1 MTNTHILILAAG
13 RGSRMKSKQPKV
25 LHQVAGQSMLA
36 HVRNAGQSLNPS
48 RMQAVIGF
56 GADQIKCAFG
66 SNLDYLVQE
75 EELGTGHAVQCAADD
90 IENDSVVLVLYGD
103 VPLVQPKT
111 LAAVV
116 EQADLLGL
124 ALLSVN
130 MDNPTGYGRIVRNDQ
145 DRVCG
150 IVEQKDATSEQLEIT
165 EVNTGIL
172 AVKGELLK
180 NWLALL
186 SDDNAAG
193 EYYLTDIVAMAVA
206 DGVEVQAVQP
216 EYDWEVSGANSR
228 KQLAE
233 LERMYQKVLADRLLE
248 QGVTLVDPTRFD
260 LRGSLTAGEDVSI
273 DVNTVFEGEVELG
286 NNVVVG
292 SHCVIRNSKIE
303 SGSVIK
309 PFSHIDGAVI
319 GENAQIGPYAR
330 LREGTELGADVKIG
344 NFVETKKARF
354 HTGAKANH
362 LSYLGDAEI
371 GENTNIGAGTITCN
385 YDGENKHKTQIGKD
399 VFVGS
404 NTALVAP
411 VEIAASVTIGA
422 GSVITNSVAKDSLA
436 IARAKQRNIEDWRKK
451 TAD

>member
-25 LHQVAGQSMLA
+25 LHQIAGQSMLA
-36 HVRNAGQSLNPS
+36 HVCNAGKRLNPS
-48 RMQAVIGF
+48 RMQAIVGF
-56 GADQIKCAFG
+56 GADQIKDAFG
-66 SNLDYLVQE
+66 SNLDYVIQE
-75 EELGTGHAVQCAADD
+75 EQLGTGHAVQCAVDD
-90 IENDSVVLVLYGD
+90 INDESVVIVLYGD
-103 VPLVQPKT
+103 VPLVQPET

-116 EQADLLGL
+116 EQADALGL
-124 ALLSVN
+124 SLLSVN

-150 IVEQKDATSEQLEIT
+150 IVEQKDATSEQLEIK

-172 AVKGELLK
+172 AAKGALLK
-180 NWLALL
+180 GWLAML

-193 EYYLTDIVAMAVA
+193 EFYLTDIVAMAVT

-216 EYDWEVSGANSR
+216 AYDWEVSGANSR

-233 LERMYQKVLADRLLE
+233 LERMYQQVLADRLLE
-248 QGVTLVDPTRFD
+248 EGVTLTDPARFD
-260 LRGSLTAGEDVSI
+260 LRGSLTVGEDVFI
-273 DVNTVFEGEVELG
+273 DVNVVFEGEVALG

-292 SHCVIRNSKIE
+292 SHCVIRNSEIAD
-303 SGSVIK
+303 GSIIK

-319 GENAQIGPYAR
+319 GENTQIGPYAR

-344 NFVETKKARF
+344 NFVETKKTRLDA
-354 HTGAKANH
+354 GAKASH

-371 GENTNIGAGTITCN
+371 GANANIGAGTITCN
-385 YDGENKHKTQIGKD
+385 YDGVNKHKTQIGKE

-404 NTALVAP
+404 NTAIVAP
-411 VEIAASVTIGA
+411 VDIAAGVTIGA
-422 GSVITNSVAKDSLA
+422 GSVITKSVAKDSLA
-436 IARAKQRNIEDWRKK
+436 IARAKQRNIEDWRK
-451 TAD
+451 